1 MAVKPQTVANLTS
14 KFDSLVKNKEIK
26 QNKPAMAHHNGPII
40 LLLQFCFVADPDSQ
54 VAADMIRILKLLLI

>member
-26 QNKPAMAHHNGPII
+26 QNKPAMEHHDGPII
-40 LLLQFCFVADPDSQ
+40 LLL
-54 VAADMIRILKLLLI
+54 